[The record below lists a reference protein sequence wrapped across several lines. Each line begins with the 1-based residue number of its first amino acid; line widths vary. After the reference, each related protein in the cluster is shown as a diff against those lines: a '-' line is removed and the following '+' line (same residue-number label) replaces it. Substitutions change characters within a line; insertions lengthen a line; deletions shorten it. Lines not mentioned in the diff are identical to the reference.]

1 MSKKFVMSFSG
12 GKDSTLALYRMI
24 KKGYT
29 PIGLLVTVKKGK
41 SSSWTHSIN
50 KELLNKVS
58 QSLDI
63 PLMLVEC
70 EVSEY
75 EAKFKETLEKA
86 KEMGAKSC
94 VFGDID
100 IDHHRKWCEDRC
112 NEAGIEAILPLW
124 QEDREKLVYE
134 FIDSGF
140 STVIKKVNLT
150 YLPSDF
156 LGKVL
161 NRDIVEEIK
170 QLGSDPCGEN
180 GEYHTFVVNG
190 PLFKEE
196 IKFKKNKI
204 VIDGDYGNLD
214 ISL

>member
-86 KEMGAKSC
+86 KENGM
-94 VFGDID
+94 
-100 IDHHRKWCEDRC
+100 
-112 NEAGIEAILPLW
+112 
-124 QEDREKLVYE
+124 Q
-134 FIDSGF
+134 
-140 STVIKKVNLT
+140 
-150 YLPSDF
+150 
-156 LGKVL
+156 VL
-161 NRDIVEEIK
+161 KNDAVLK
-170 QLGSDPCGEN
+170 
-180 GEYHTFVVNG
+180 VVNG
-190 PLFKEE
+190 ETSIEE
-196 IKFKKNKI
+196 MLKVTFTAQ
-204 VIDGDYGNLD
+204 
-214 ISL
+214 